1 VIEDLTGALTG
12 RQPKSLSVNKR
23 FVWGYLPVERKIYL
37 KDGRAIIAKGDE
49 HPDPAAEAPRY
60 QVCEGELIQASGR
73 GRGIHRTVE
82 HPLQE
87 DRVFDNSL
95 GGVIDEAST
104 WAVPS
109 AAIEMLVEGMM
120 LTSRVDMM
128 KAWSDIWRSDSAAR
142 RTLEDLKQEPHCS
155 LFARLLRGWRPVTY
169 QLAGAKMKPRVAY
182 FDPTCVADPRLWL
195 EQRFGPLELFMDG
208 GPHWA
213 ALLDGFST

>member
-1 VIEDLTGALTG
+1 
-12 RQPKSLSVNKR
+12 
-23 FVWGYLPVERKIYL
+23 
-37 KDGRAIIAKGDE
+37 
-49 HPDPAAEAPRY
+49 
-60 QVCEGELIQASGR
+60 
-73 GRGIHRTVE
+73 
-82 HPLQE
+82 
-87 DRVFDNSL
+87 
-95 GGVIDEAST
+95 
-104 WAVPS
+104 
-109 AAIEMLVEGMM
+109 MLVEGMM